1 MEVLRS
7 LALSCTHDVTASNI
21 FWFGY
26 LLDLYNMDWSWH
38 PELHPA
44 AQVQRQESQR
54 APLLYNYT
62 LLSLLYRLEK
72 PITFLSHCKWALYS
86 HAQLIIQSGSW
97 VSFLLMASSSSLLG
111 WPWARHAGTMLS
123 GYPGRRV
130 HGHFQANYR
139 NVFWN
144 PLSGNIFSGN
154 CKSWKFVRNKP
165 EVNVKVD
172 EQNSL

>member
-1 MEVLRS
+1 MEILLS
-7 LALSCTHDVTASNI
+7 LALSSTHDMMASNI

-26 LLDLYNMDWSWH
+26 LLHLYNMDWSQH

-44 AQVQRQESQR
+44 VQVQRRLSQK

-62 LLSLLYRLEK
+62 FLTLLYRLER
-72 PITFLSHCKWALYS
+72 PIMFLSHCKWALYY

-97 VSFLLMASSSSLLG
+97 ISFLLAASSSSLPG
-111 WPWARHAGTMLS
+111 WPWARHARTMLS

-144 PLSGNIFSGN
+144 PLSGNVFSGN
-154 CKSWKFVRNKP
+154 CKSWKLVRNKP
-165 EVNVKVD
+165 KVNVKVN